1 MNEELDVRG
10 ACSIHPVSGQEA
22 SKAQSHSSGRPATR
36 DDAHSMPDTS
46 QTALAMRAGLRRLA
60 KAVVVITC
68 QHGGARYAMTATAVS
83 ELSMEPPSLLICVN
97 RSASLHAPLAAKAG
111 FCVNI
116 LHRAHADISALCSGK
131 AKGEARFALG
141 RWLADA
147 GGTPYLADAQ
157 ASFLCRHEQ
166 SLDYGTHSIVIGL
179 VEKVLI
185 HGSVDPLVYMDGTY
199 GHVCLPAR

>member
-1 MNEELDVRG
+1 MREQVQ
-10 ACSIHPVSGQEA
+10 GQA
-22 SKAQSHSSGRPATR
+22 
-36 DDAHSMPDTS
+36 S
-46 QTALAMRAGLRRLA
+46 QTALALREGLRRLA

-68 QHGGARYAMTATAVS
+68 QHEGARFAMTATAVS
-83 ELSMEPPSLLICVN
+83 ELSMDPPSLLICVN

-111 FCVNI
+111 FCVNV
-116 LHRAHADISALCSGK
+116 LHHAYADISTLCSGK

-141 RWLADA
+141 RWEAET

-157 ASFLCRHEQ
+157 ASFLCRHER

-185 HGSVDPLVYMDGTY
+185 HGTVDPLVYVHGT
-199 GHVCLPAR
+199 